1 MVENADDFPSFETL
15 DAFRPRTWA
24 IIHGSLLSL
33 LLFFMSVFAIRYS
46 WIHVLNLR
54 FPEVVVNTTQP
65 SNGNSAKLSEYRQLD
80 VIPTETADPRSKTI
94 ASTSPRPGVVA
105 AVPAAPVPTRGVTIW
120 LEPYVGKYVSINP
133 PAKIWI
139 QVENDPLKG
148 DRLALSLAAGSHSGL
163 ALSPV
168 SPTRFA
174 ITGVGDGYVNFTAD
188 AQGRI
193 GWLTLVVGGKA
204 IAAQRQ

>member
-1 MVENADDFPSFETL
+1 MVENTGHFPSFESVA
-15 DAFRPRTWA
+15 AFRPRTLA
-24 IIHGSLLSL
+24 MVHGSLLSL
-33 LLFFMSVFAIRYS
+33 VLLFTSVFAIRYS

-65 SNGNSAKLSEYRQLD
+65 LNGDSAKLSEYRQLD
-80 VIPTETADPRSKTI
+80 VIPAEPADPRSKTV
-94 ASTSPRPGVVA
+94 ASTSARPVVGP
-105 AVPAAPVPTRGVTIW
+105 AVPAAPIPSRGVTIW

-139 QVENDPLKG
+139 RVENDPLRG
-148 DRLALSLAAGSHSGL
+148 DRLSLSLAAESHSGL

-168 SPTRFA
+168 SSTRFV
-174 ITGVGDGYVNFTAD
+174 IVGLGDGYVNFTSD
-188 AQGRI
+188 AQGRVS
-193 GWLTLVVGGKA
+193 WLSLVVGGKV